1 MDRQEHLGRLQDGEL
16 FDLLVIGGGATG
28 CGIALDAATRGLR
41 VALVERDDFA
51 QGTSSKSTKL
61 VHGGVRYLEKAILKR
76 DKEQFDLV
84 REGLRERGRLL
95 KNAPHLAH
103 GIRLM
108 TPVKSWFQAAYIYI
122 GLVLY
127 DLLAGR
133 LSLGRSRLV
142 GRATAQQLF
151 PQLDLDGYKAAVI
164 YADGQ
169 FNDARMAVTLARTAA
184 SYGAVC
190 ANQVEVTGLV
200 KEQSRIRGAQ
210 VRDRL
215 SGKAWT
221 IAAKGV
227 VNATGP
233 FADAIRRMDDPDA
246 PSMLKVSSGIHIL
259 LAAGTVPRDLSLMIP
274 STEDGRVL
282 FMIPWQEHVLF
293 GTTDEPAD
301 IAVDPVPEKK
311 DVDYLLRYA
320 SAYLRRPVTRDD
332 VLAVWNGLRPL
343 VFDPK
348 KRSTQE
354 LARTHVLTES
364 PSGLL
369 TMAGGKWTSYR
380 AMAEDAVDAACA
392 AFGLCGGRACVTRE
406 LRLIGSR
413 AYYPDAWK
421 DLVVREDVAPAL
433 ARSLFSLYGDE
444 AAEVLR
450 LGREEGLLAPIHP
463 EHPYIGAEVA
473 FAVRR
478 EMAVRLGDV
487 LLRRL
492 PLGLVDMRHA
502 EEAAPAVARIM
513 ARELGWD
520 EARCASEVESAR
532 RLLAAWYSGE
542 AAPADRRTDAVVE
555 AGLGNQS
562 FSSPEGKG
570 STVEAL

>member
-1 MDRQEHLGRLQDGEL
+1 MDRQEQLARLQDGET

-61 VHGGVRYLEKAILKR
+61 VHGGVRYLEKAILKCDR
-76 DKEQFDLV
+76 EQFNLV
-84 REGLRERGRLL
+84 REGLRERGWLL

-103 GIRLM
+103 SIRLM
-108 TPVKSWFQAAYIYI
+108 TPVKTWFQAAYIFA

-133 LSLGRSRLV
+133 LSLGHSRIV
-142 GRATAQQLF
+142 TRGKAKKLF
-151 PQLDLDGYKAAVI
+151 PQLNLDGYKAAVI

-184 SYGAVC
+184 AYGAVC
-190 ANQVEVTGLV
+190 VNHVEVTGLV
-200 KEQSRIRGAQ
+200 KEGGRVRGAHL
-210 VRDRL
+210 RDRQ
-215 SGKAWT
+215 SGRTWT
-221 IAAKGV
+221 VAAKGV

-233 FADAIRRMDDPDA
+233 FADAIRRMDDPEA
-246 PSMLKVSSGIHIL
+246 PGMLKVSSGIHIL
-259 LAAGTVPRDLSLMIP
+259 LEAGTVPDDLSLMIP

-282 FMIPWQEHVLF
+282 FMIPWQGHVLF

-301 IAVDPVPEKK
+301 IAVDPAPDCK

-320 SAYLRRPVTRDD
+320 SAYLRKPVTGRD

-348 KRSTQE
+348 KGSTQE
-354 LARTHVLTES
+354 LARTHVLTKS

-392 AFGLCGGRACVTRE
+392 AFGLCGDRPCVTRE

-413 AYYPDAWK
+413 AFYPGAWK
-421 DLVVREDVAPAL
+421 DLAARENIAEDL
-433 ARSLFSLYGDE
+433 ARSLYSLYGDE
-444 AAEVLR
+444 AGAVLA
-450 LGREEGLLAPIHP
+450 LGRELDLLTPIHP
-463 EHPYIGAEVA
+463 DHPYIGAEVA

-502 EEAAPAVARIM
+502 EEAAPVVATIM
-513 ARELGWD
+513 GRELGWD
-520 EARCASEVESAR
+520 EDRRVREVESAR
-532 RLLAAWYSGE
+532 RLLATWFSGQE
-542 AAPADRRTDAVVE
+542 ASNAGRADTLAE
-555 AGLGNQS
+555 EGLGKQPCS
-562 FSSPEGKG
+562 HPEGKG
-570 STVEAL
+570 PTVEAL